1 MTAEMK
7 IAPAAAV
14 TPAFVLLA
22 LVAACADDEA
32 PPVRTPPSG
41 VTAVAPSLE
50 EGPEDAT
57 LTPEQK
63 AKVREIIE
71 NDPTVRQALGGRA
84 YSIEDMGP
92 WTTGVIPE
100 TGAFQLVGGTAKIT
114 LAEPAPRVELDWPY
128 QSYRPYYHLWPPE
141 VRARYLPYREGTQR
155 FTVDN
160 LREMYVLV
168 DLDRQKVAEITVL
181 GLGDQV
187 VTYPPVP
194 TPEPVPGG
202 EKLAREIFVSDER
215 VQAILAGRDYGM
227 LGVWTGAYRDTRLA
241 GVIVQWDERE
251 DIETDWRILIDLNEE
266 TGAYSVLTV
275 RFKAETVGRLD
286 VLIDL
291 DKQQVITIAPSVGD

>member
-7 IAPAAAV
+7 IAPAAAA
-14 TPAFVLLA
+14 TSGFVLLA

-32 PPVRTPPSG
+32 PPVTTPPSG
-41 VTAVAPSLE
+41 VTAVAPSVE
-50 EGPEDAT
+50 AGPEEPT
-57 LTPEQK
+57 LTADQEEK
-63 AKVREIIE
+63 AKEIIAA
-71 NDPTVRQALGGRA
+71 DPILSHVLAERA

-100 TGAFQLVGGTAKIT
+100 AGAFQLVGATAKIT
-114 LAEPAPRVELDWPY
+114 VGEPVPRVELDWPY

-141 VRARYLPYREGTQR
+141 VRARYLPYREGTRR
-155 FTVDN
+155 FMVEN

-168 DLDRQKVAEITVL
+168 DLERQKVAEITVL

-202 EKLAREIFVSDER
+202 EDAARQIFAGDER
-215 VQAILAGRDYGM
+215 VQAILAGRDYRM
-227 LGVWTGAYRDTRLA
+227 LAVWTATYEDTRLA
-241 GVIVQWDERE
+241 SVIVQWDERE
-251 DIETDWRILIDLNEE
+251 DIETDWPILIDLNEE
-266 TGAYSVLTV
+266 TGAYSVLTL